1 MTLNAFRWEEYDY
14 ILYCVLVAAW
24 LCSLFSLIRHS
35 ETGKAVEHLQI
46 TGSLINKVNYTKP
59 RGQVSTGRTPINFT
73 CFLLSLT
80 TVASWGLI
88 GIAKWIKNCLCLSSQ
103 RELPKLDLH
112 VHSDCQKASSF
123 LTLGRMLLISLC
135 KSGALSVSWRV
146 IGGYYVLKGG
156 LFLCL

>member
-1 MTLNAFRWEEYDY
+1 MSRVWLHSVH
-14 ILYCVLVAAW
+14 CVLVAVW
-24 LCSLFSLIRHS
+24 LYSLFSLMRRL
-35 ETGKAVEHLQI
+35 ETAKAVEHLQI

-73 CFLLSLT
+73 CFLLFLT
-80 TVASWGLI
+80 TVASCGLI

-112 VHSDCQKASSF
+112 VHSDCQKASSI
-123 LTLGRMLLISLC
+123 LTLGRMLLIWLC
-135 KSGALSVSWRV
+135 QSGALSISWRV